1 MYIKQI
7 NSSAFY
13 IGIFGCVLLGF
24 AIPTSRPLFNTAS
37 LLIIIGW
44 IFSGQFYLKWQ
55 VIKNNPLSWPILG
68 ILLIL
73 IVGATYTSAP
83 IKDVIDHWNRYSKFL
98 LVLMIITMLTEQR
111 YRRWMW
117 ISFLIG
123 CSIVL
128 ISTYLNIFFLLPW
141 SKTKNLGLGVDH
153 SVFIDYIAQSL
164 VIVLFAVVLW
174 LLALQSNRWQ
184 YRLILFM
191 TCLVAVLSVIFLT
204 ASRIGYVIIL
214 SISLLVP
221 FLSLSNKRLKF
232 ISFIIFALILGLL
245 SISDLSISRIESS
258 IIEMQNYKQGEVFTS
273 TGARIHMWATSINLW
288 MQAPLLGH
296 GTGAY
301 HELSKNAFAN
311 ELMCQIGCFH
321 PHNQFLFFAV
331 DHGLVGVMLLVLY
344 FITACRIAMM
354 RNLSEKTLFLSFIC
368 IVFIDALAHG
378 PLWLFMEAY
387 FSYGIMS
394 MLAAGK
400 SGLFEKN
407 TIES

>member
-1 MYIKQI
+1 
-7 NSSAFY
+7 
-13 IGIFGCVLLGF
+13 
-24 AIPTSRPLFNTAS
+24 
-37 LLIIIGW
+37 
-44 IFSGQFYLKWQ
+44 
-55 VIKNNPLSWPILG
+55 
-68 ILLIL
+68 
-73 IVGATYTSAP
+73 
-83 IKDVIDHWNRYSKFL
+83 
-98 LVLMIITMLTEQR
+98 
-111 YRRWMW
+111 MW

-258 IIEMQNYKQGEVFTS
+258 MIEMQNYKQGEVFTS
-273 TGARIHMWATSINLW
+273 TGARIHMWATSFNLW

-344 FITACRIAMM
+344 FISACRIAMK

-387 FSYGIMS
+387 FSYGIMAL
-394 MLAAGK
+394 LAAGT
-400 SGLFEKN
+400 SGLFKKN